1 MKTKKKY
8 TNEEKMKILR
18 EHLENNVPISELS
31 EKYGVA
37 PSALYLWKKLLFEN
51 SSESLNKK
59 TNKREERRK
68 SAQQR
73 RIAELEATLAIRESL
88 ISEIVQENI
97 ELKKKYDGGL
107 LIRNGLSRK

>member
-51 SSESLNKK
+51 SSQSLNKK
-59 TNKREERRK
+59 NSSRENRRK
-68 SAQQR
+68 TAQEQ
-73 RIAELEATLAIRESL
+73 RIAELESTLAIRESL
-88 ISEIVQENI
+88 ISELLFENI
-97 ELKKKYDGGL
+97 DLKKSTMG
-107 LIRNGLSRK
+107 SA